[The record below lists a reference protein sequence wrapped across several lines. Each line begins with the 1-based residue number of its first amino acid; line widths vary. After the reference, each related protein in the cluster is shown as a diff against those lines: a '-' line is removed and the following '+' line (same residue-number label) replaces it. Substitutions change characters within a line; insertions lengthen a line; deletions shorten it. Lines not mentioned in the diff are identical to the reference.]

1 MSGVAREF
9 SGKRVVITGGTQGLG
24 LACALRFARE
34 GALLFLAYRS
44 NHEQAATARNQV
56 KEAGAAGVET
66 FACDLTEADATTKLW
81 DAVQSGLGGCDIYIH
96 NAAATAFKPL
106 LALESHHVDKTLQLS
121 VKSFLEGLK
130 RASAMMPKGGAIVTV
145 SGMDTLRA
153 VPLHGL
159 LAAAK
164 SALETLT
171 YYAAHE
177 LAPQGIRVNGVNPGF
192 LDTASTRKYLGP
204 VALAAHRQIARQA
217 AENRLPDLHEI
228 AESIAFLASSRSSWV
243 CGQTLIV
250 DGGADRSIHGML
262 PETGG

>member
-1 MSGVAREF
+1 
-9 SGKRVVITGGTQGLG
+9 
-24 LACALRFARE
+24 
-34 GALLFLAYRS
+34 
-44 NHEQAATARNQV
+44 
-56 KEAGAAGVET
+56 
-66 FACDLTEADATTKLW
+66 
-81 DAVQSGLGGCDIYIH
+81 
-96 NAAATAFKPL
+96 
-106 LALESHHVDKTLQLS
+106 
-121 VKSFLEGLK
+121 
-130 RASAMMPKGGAIVTV
+130 MPKGGAIITV

-171 YYAAHE
+171 FYAAQE
-177 LAPQGIRVNGVNPGF
+177 LAPRGIRVNGVNPGF

-204 VALAAHRQIARQA
+204 VAPAAHRQIARQA
-217 AENRLPDLHEI
+217 AENRLPELHEI
-228 AESIAFLASSRSSWV
+228 AESIAFLASHRSSWV